1 MRIHE
6 RNAAEGERGDART
19 QLRAQLANHA
29 TGLFVVLNAGGLA
42 AALTWLQSL
51 PIDAATYSCNGVLL
65 RTVPWAAGLLI
76 GGVIATAVSYLIR
89 YQAPD
94 PGRIQRGWMIALAV
108 SAATLIGAG
117 VLVSYTVL
125 NCRTIA
131 IEQER
136 RSNVDFE
143 FQMARLQGRSEDE
156 VIADSLRGSEEALRR
171 LDYAIAE
178 AAYRE
183 RVELEQKIQRL
194 QELRFETTRR
204 IGQLKPDQVSKKLVE
219 ELDRINRLDKE
230 LRAELNE

>member
-1 MRIHE
+1 
-6 RNAAEGERGDART
+6 
-19 QLRAQLANHA
+19 LANHA
-29 TGLFVVLNAGGLA
+29 TGIFVALNAGGLA

-65 RTVPWAAGLLI
+65 RTVPWAAALLI

-89 YQAPD
+89 YHASD
-94 PGRIQRGWMIALAV
+94 PGRIQRGWMVALSI

-117 VLVSYTVL
+117 TLVSYTTL
-125 NCRTIA
+125 NCRMIA

-143 FQMARLQGRSEDE
+143 FQMAKFQGRSIDD
-156 VIADSLRGSEEALRR
+156 VLDDPRARSEEAGRR
-171 LDYAIAE
+171 LEYSIAE
-178 AAYRE
+178 AAFRE
-183 RVELEQKIQRL
+183 RVELEEKIQRL
-194 QELRFETTRR
+194 QELRSETTRR
-204 IGQLKPDQVSKKLVE
+204 IEQLKLDRTSKKLVE

>member
-1 MRIHE
+1 M
-6 RNAAEGERGDART
+6 
-19 QLRAQLANHA
+19 
-29 TGLFVVLNAGGLA
+29 
-42 AALTWLQSL
+42 

-89 YQAPD
+89 YHAPD
-94 PGRIQRGWMIALAV
+94 PGRIQRGWMIALSV
-108 SAATLIGAG
+108 SAATLVGAG

-131 IEQER
+131 IEHEV
-136 RSNVDFE
+136 RSNVDFK
-143 FQMARLQGRSEDE
+143 FQMARFQGRSKDE
-156 VIADSLRGSEEALRR
+156 VIADSLRADEEASRR

-178 AAYRE
+178 AAFRE

-194 QELRFETTRR
+194 QELRSETTRR

-219 ELDRINRLDKE
+219 ELDRVLQLEGQIVLIR
-230 LRAELNE
+230 